1 MKLVLFD
8 IDGTLLKGGGAG
20 REATRRALLE
30 LFGTASSID
39 THDFGGKTDW
49 QNVTELLT
57 PHGHDQYSVGRQ
69 MRDYAAVLSRHF
81 MEVQRERLPFAL
93 PGAVALVE
101 SLRTRSDVM
110 IGLVT
115 GNVTQVAPIKLSAAG
130 YDPAWF
136 PIGAYGSEA
145 YDRDD
150 LPWLALRRAAIHSG
164 CHISPRNVTVIGDT
178 IKDIEC
184 ARAVGARVV
193 CVLTGF
199 DRRESLEAARP
210 DVLLDDLMH
219 FTDDYL

>member
-30 LFGTASSID
+30 LFDTESNID

-57 PHGHDQYSVGRQ
+57 PHGHDQHSVGLR
-69 MRDYAAVLSRHF
+69 MRDYAAALARHF
-81 MEVQRERLPFAL
+81 AEVQHERQPFAL

-101 SLRTRSDVM
+101 ALRNRSDVLLG
-110 IGLVT
+110 IVT

-136 PIGAYGSEA
+136 PVGAYGSEA

-164 CHISPRNVTVIGDT
+164 CHIAPRNVTVIGDT
-178 IKDIEC
+178 VKDIDC
-184 ARAVGARVV
+184 ARAIGARVV
-193 CVLTGF
+193 SVLTGF
-199 DRRESLEAARP
+199 ERRELLEAARP
-210 DVLLDDLMH
+210 DVLLDDLTQ
-219 FTDDYL
+219 FTDAHL